1 MGSQLVYNKPAILE
15 MDKNPAY
22 KDPGETWG
30 KNQISMVMWD
40 YLEEGSAILDDAA
53 WASQVLEGDKYVTA
67 SLVVPMAYR
76 LMATSSSQH
85 PVKFANRVEDE
96 FNDDDVNPP
105 KVPHD
110 QLTDKI
116 QTAREGL
123 HEQLVDRFDTNVA
136 RDIKKFW
143 FIAAMCDPRFKKLQF
158 KHDRMLSDM
167 MRTRAVTWF
176 THEFN
181 TKYKGKVAAPTGAPD
196 ASPAVAS
203 GTAAPRHVKRR
214 KTSAAGFFADSDEEE
229 SEGEETV
236 AEKDELAEYLALPQI
251 KYKTEED
258 AAVWWR
264 ENKSKFPNVEVM
276 ARQYLGCPASSASVE
291 RLFSQVGIAFTAKRK
306 SADSSTIADLM
317 FANVNL
323 P

>member
-136 RDIKKFW
+136 RDIKQFW
-143 FIAAMCDPRFKKLQF
+143 FIATMCDPRFKKYDAHAGCHVVHSRVQHEIQG
-158 KHDRMLSDM
+158 KGCSADRCAGCLA
-167 MRTRAVTWF
+167 RRRLW
-176 THEFN
+176 H
-181 TKYKGKVAAPTGAPD
+181 
-196 ASPAVAS
+196 S
-203 GTAAPRHVKRR
+203 GTAPCE
-214 KTSAAGFFADSDEEE
+214 AAQDKCRWLLCRF
-229 SEGEETV
+229 
-236 AEKDELAEYLALPQI
+236 
-251 KYKTEED
+251 
-258 AAVWWR
+258 R
-264 ENKSKFPNVEVM
+264 
-276 ARQYLGCPASSASVE
+276 
-291 RLFSQVGIAFTAKRK
+291 
-306 SADSSTIADLM
+306 
-317 FANVNL
+317 
-323 P
+323 

>member
-1 MGSQLVYNKPAILE
+1 
-15 MDKNPAY
+15 
-22 KDPGETWG
+22 
-30 KNQISMVMWD
+30 
-40 YLEEGSAILDDAA
+40 
-53 WASQVLEGDKYVTA
+53 
-67 SLVVPMAYR
+67 
-76 LMATSSSQH
+76 
-85 PVKFANRVEDE
+85 
-96 FNDDDVNPP
+96 
-105 KVPHD
+105 
-110 QLTDKI
+110 
-116 QTAREGL
+116 
-123 HEQLVDRFDTNVA
+123 
-136 RDIKKFW
+136 
-143 FIAAMCDPRFKKLQF
+143 
-158 KHDRMLSDM
+158 
-167 MRTRAVTWF
+167 
-176 THEFN
+176 
-181 TKYKGKVAAPTGAPD
+181 
-196 ASPAVAS
+196 
-203 GTAAPRHVKRR
+203 VKRR